1 MLQACLGLAIHAG
14 SSEVVLQA
22 PRLPSFIDWMR
33 ISRLGA
39 PGPSVDLLLQ
49 RYERNVGIEVIRKDA
64 DVRVTVVA

>member
-1 MLQACLGLAIHAG
+1 M
-14 SSEVVLQA
+14 LQA

-49 RYERNVGIEVIRKDA
+49 RYERNVGFEVVRKDA
-64 DVRVTVVA
+64 NVRVTVVA